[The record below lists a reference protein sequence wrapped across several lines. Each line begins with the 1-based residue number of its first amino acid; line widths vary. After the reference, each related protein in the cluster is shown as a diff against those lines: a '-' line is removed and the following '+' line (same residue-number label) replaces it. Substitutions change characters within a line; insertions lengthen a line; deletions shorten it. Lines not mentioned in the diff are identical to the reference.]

1 MSERKAAMARN
12 AFRAL
17 YLVPAMVPVL
27 IPLIVLGSVALV
39 ARWAHVASAAGAE
52 ALQRLWSKMP
62 DFEPLPGSED
72 PYDPE
77 R

>member
-1 MSERKAAMARN
+1 
-12 AFRAL
+12 
-17 YLVPAMVPVL
+17 VL